1 MKMADVLRDMAD
13 MLEKAQGGDEHS
25 TGLEKVEI
33 NAPEEEPQGTMIPP
47 LQQKL
52 EILKKSAGMD
62 NAFDAGCGEESD
74 ELGDIKK
81 LTGIKAVIGHE
92 AGEDNDVLG

>member
-25 TGLEKVEI
+25 TRLEKVEI
-33 NAPEEEPQGTMIPP
+33 NSPEEEAQVTMIPP

-62 NAFDAGCGEESD
+62 NAFDSECGASD

-81 LTGIKAVIGHE
+81 LTGIKAVIDHE
-92 AGEDNDVLG
+92 GSEDNDIVG

>member
-47 LQQKL
+47 LQQQL
-52 EILKKSAGMD
+52 ELQKKDIGMD
-62 NAFDAGCGEESD
+62 NAFDSCGSDEAD

-81 LTGIKAVIGHE
+81 LTGIKAVIGNE
-92 AGEDNDVLG
+92 E

>member
-1 MKMADVLRDMAD
+1 MKMSDVIRQMAD
-13 MLEKAQGGDEHS
+13 LLDKEGSDQHS

-33 NAPEEEPQGTMIPP
+33 NAPEAEPQDTMMPP

-52 EILKKSAGMD
+52 EIMKKSVGMD
-62 NAFDAGCGEESD
+62 NAFDAGCGEEGD

-81 LTGIKAVIGHE
+81 LTGIKAVIGHSD
-92 AGEDNDVLG
+92 DNDIVG

>member
-1 MKMADVLRDMAD
+1 MKMSDVIRQMAD
-13 MLEKAQGGDEHS
+13 LLDKHEGGDQHS

-33 NAPEEEPQGTMIPP
+33 NAPEAEPQDTMMPP

-52 EILKKSAGMD
+52 EIMKKSAGMD
-62 NAFDAGCGEESD
+62 NAFDSGCD

-81 LTGIKAVIGHE
+81 LTGIKAVISHE
-92 AGEDNDVLG
+92 AGEDNDIVG